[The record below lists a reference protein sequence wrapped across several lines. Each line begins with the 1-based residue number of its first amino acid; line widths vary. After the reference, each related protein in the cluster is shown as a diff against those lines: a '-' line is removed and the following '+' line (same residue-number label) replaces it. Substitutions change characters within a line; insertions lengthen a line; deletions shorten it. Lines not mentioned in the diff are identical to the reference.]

1 MPQGTIKDF
10 DPQTGSGSLLLDSQE
25 ELSFDA
31 ATFAAS
37 RLWDL
42 RLGQRV
48 RVSVE
53 GSGEQRR
60 VTALQLVSL

>member
-1 MPQGTIKDF
+1 MPQGTIKEF
-10 DPQTGSGSLLLDSQE
+10 DAQTGSGSLLLDSQE
-25 ELSFDA
+25 ELAFDA
-31 ATFAAS
+31 TTFAAS
-37 RLWDL
+37 HLWDL

-53 GSGEQRR
+53 GEGEQRR

>member
-25 ELSFDA
+25 EFSFDA

-37 RLWDL
+37 HLWDL